1 MKIHL
6 AILTLFGI
14 ICISPIVK
22 AQQKDSYL
30 VLTSEDTLYGKI
42 KTDVSGRVKLKVVD
56 GGGTIKYK
64 QDELIGYY
72 DARKDMVFITINPED
87 DNHGPWLYE
96 RKADG
101 IIKLYSYIFE
111 EVNGGRVPFYYVE
124 RENSGPR
131 RILKGSVVSIKKEK
145 DVLREFMYD
154 NEDILSEIKRTGW
167 NEKNVLRL
175 INWYNSWYITEKNH
189 NKTDQD

>member
-14 ICISPIVK
+14 IFISPLVK
-22 AQQKDSYL
+22 AQQKYSYL

-101 IIKLYSYIFE
+101 IIKMYSYVFE
-111 EVNGGRVPFYYVE
+111 EANGGRVPFYYVE

-167 NEKNVLRL
+167 NEKNVLHL
-175 INWYNSWYITEKNH
+175 VNWYNSWYITEKNQ
-189 NKTDQD
+189 NQTDQD

>member
-22 AQQKDSYL
+22 AQKNDSYI
-30 VLTSEDTLYGKI
+30 VLTSEDTLHGKI

-72 DARKDMVFITINPED
+72 DAKKDMVFITINPED

-175 INWYNSWYITEKNH
+175 INWYNSWYITEKNQ
-189 NKTDQD
+189 NQTDQD

>member
-1 MKIHL
+1 MKIRL
-6 AILTLFGI
+6 TILTIFGI
-14 ICISPIVK
+14 IYLSPIVK
-22 AQQKDSYL
+22 AQKKDSYI
-30 VLTSEDTLYGKI
+30 VLNSKDTLYGKI
-42 KTDVSGRVKLKVVD
+42 KTDVSGRVKLKVSD
-56 GGGTIKYK
+56 GGETIKYQ

-72 DARKDMVFITINPED
+72 DGKKDKVYITINPED

-101 IIKLYSYIFE
+101 IIKLYSYVFE
-111 EVNGGRVPFYYVE
+111 NVNGGRVPFYYVE

-145 DVLREFMYD
+145 DVLREFMND
-154 NEDILSEIKRTGW
+154 NDDILSEIKRSGW

-175 INWYNSWYITEKNH
+175 VNWYNSWYLTENNEK
-189 NKTDQD
+189 KTDQD

>member
-14 ICISPIVK
+14 IYLLPI
-22 AQQKDSYL
+22 AQAQKKDSYI
-30 VLTSEDTLYGKI
+30 VLTSKDTLYGKI
-42 KTDVSGRVKLKVVD
+42 KTDVSGRVKLKVSD
-56 GGGTIKYK
+56 GGETIKYQ

-72 DARKDMVFITINPED
+72 DARKDKVFITINPED

-101 IIKLYSYIFE
+101 IIKLYSYVFE
-111 EVNGGRVPFYYVE
+111 GVNGGRVPFYYVE
-124 RENSGPR
+124 RENSGPT

-145 DVLREFMYD
+145 DVLRAFMHD
-154 NEDILSEIKRTGW
+154 NDDILSEIKRTGW

-175 INWYNSWYITEKNH
+175 VKWYNSWYITENNQK
-189 NKTDQD
+189 KTDQD

>member
-14 ICISPIVK
+14 IFISPIVK

-64 QDELIGYY
+64 QDELTGYY
-72 DARKDMVFITINPED
+72 DARKDKVFITINPED

-101 IIKLYSYIFE
+101 IIKMYSYVFE
-111 EVNGGRVPFYYVE
+111 EANGGRVPFYYVE

-145 DVLREFMYD
+145 DVLREFMND

-175 INWYNSWYITEKNH
+175 INWYNSWYITGKNQ
-189 NKTDQD
+189 NQTDQD